1 MEPNQR
7 KLLTVVTE
15 AVLES
20 SITEALDELGVGG
33 YTIVNARGRGS
44 RGVRDAGWST
54 SSNIRI
60 EVVCDA
66 SLTCATVGFESGGA
80 TTVGKRALNVLSLR
94 QNDQFPDCDMGGLR

>member
-1 MEPNQR
+1 MAGQTI

-20 SITEALDELGVGG
+20 SLAQDLDRLGASG

-44 RGVRDAGWST
+44 RGVRDGDWS
-54 SSNIRI
+54 SNSNIRI

-66 SLTCATVGFESGGA
+66 ELAERISLHLKDTYYSDYAMILYLSDVE
-80 TTVGKRALNVLSLR
+80 VLR
-94 QNDQFPDCDMGGLR
+94 PEKF